1 MGNRSSQNA
10 RSAGDQSSPIHDGVD
25 RRPAST
31 EPAIAHP
38 PRRDNTD
45 PNLLEEGASSSAST
59 VVPDD
64 LASAVNPERAANDPF
79 LVPSPGPEAGA
90 ETTRIKGQKNRCQ
103 KILDNRGF
111 KRPSNVA
118 VAAFTVLDNEFRQR
132 VNEEQRLTG
141 PYRRDVLRLHI
152 AVGEQLVLLTGSRKG
167 LSAMQIALTE
177 PQYAAQLIG
186 GRPLT
191 CPSKVAIRHW
201 LRETYGR
208 FTVQA
213 TVEAA

>member
-10 RSAGDQSSPIHDGVD
+10 RPAGDQSSPIHDVVD

-31 EPAIAHP
+31 EPTIAQP
-38 PRRDNTD
+38 PRQDNTD
-45 PNLLEEGASSSAST
+45 
-59 VVPDD
+59 
-64 LASAVNPERAANDPF
+64 DPP

-90 ETTRIKGQKNRCQ
+90 ETTRITGQKDRCQ
-103 KILDNRGF
+103 KVLDNRGF

-132 VNEEQRLTG
+132 VNEEQRLTS

-186 GRPLT
+186 GRSLT

-201 LRETYGR
+201 LREAYGR
-208 FTVQA
+208 FTARA
-213 TVEAA
+213 TVEAN